1 MLFLFDTKNYL
12 STIFLTCTS
21 KYSLIGKMVRI
32 SIIIPTYNESK
43 YIGRTLA
50 AIKKQRNRDIEVILA
65 DSASTDGTVEVAK
78 AKYKSVRVCIT
89 KGRGIS
95 KACNRSAMKARGEV
109 IVFVEADTS
118 ISSGLL
124 TAYDRAFKDPDVVAA
139 TGPIRPLEKTSLLN
153 RIGFAI
159 VSVYL
164 TKLSIMMGRP
174 TAIGSNFAVRKSAF
188 RRVHGF
194 NESMVTYQDWDMVRR
209 LGKTGRVVFVDGA
222 VAHTSIRRV
231 RRWGSLR
238 YFAYHASNVMLYNIK
253 RRSRSDYE
261 AIR

>member
-1 MLFLFDTKNYL
+1 MT
-12 STIFLTCTS
+12 
-21 KYSLIGKMVRI
+21 RI
-32 SIIIPTYNESK
+32 SIIIPTYNEEK
-43 YIGRTLA
+43 YIGTTLD
-50 AIKKQRNRDIEVILA
+50 AIRRQGYKDFEVILA
-65 DSASTDGTVEVAK
+65 DSSSTDGTVKVARSRYRGIK
-78 AKYKSVRVCIT
+78 VCLIRE
-89 KGRGIS
+89 RGIS
-95 KACNRSAMKARGEV
+95 RACNKAARMARGEV

-118 ISSGLL
+118 VSGGLL
-124 TAYDRAFKDPDVVAA
+124 SAYDRAFRDADVVAA

-153 RIGFAI
+153 RIGFSI

-209 LGKTGRVVFVDGA
+209 LGKMGRVVFVDGA

-231 RRWGSLR
+231 RQWGSLR

>member
-1 MLFLFDTKNYL
+1 
-12 STIFLTCTS
+12 
-21 KYSLIGKMVRI
+21 MVRI

-95 KACNRSAMKARGEV
+95 KACNRAVELARGGV
-109 IVFVEADTS
+109 VVFVEADTS
-118 ISSGLL
+118 VSGGLL
-124 TAYDRAFKDPDVVAA
+124 EAYDKAFGDGSVAAA
-139 TGPIRPLEKTSLLN
+139 TGPILPLEKTSLWN
-153 RIGFAI
+153 RMGFRI

-164 TKLSIMMGRP
+164 TKFFFILGMP
-174 TAIGSNFAVRKSAF
+174 TMTGSNFAVRRSAF
-188 RRVHGF
+188 RKVRGF
-194 NESMVTYQDWDMVRR
+194 DERLVTYQDWDLSRR
-209 LGKTGRVVFVDGA
+209 LKKVGRIVFVDDA
-222 VAHTSIRRV
+222 VSYTSVRRV
-231 RRWGSLR
+231 EKWGAWKYFAFHAGNALR
-238 YFAYHASNVMLYNIK
+238 YNLTH
-253 RRSRSDYE
+253 RTSDEYE